1 MSDQKVYVIANL
13 VINDK
18 DTYRIYEKGFFPLL
32 KKYDGEFIT
41 FDNEAKHFE
50 GETKI
55 EGRII
60 IFTFPSPENAENWF
74 NDPDYQE
81 LAKNRRASTVLKN
94 LTMIKSLPPRN

>member
-1 MSDQKVYVIANL
+1 MLDQKVYIIANL

-41 FDNEAKHFE
+41 FDNDAKHLE
-50 GETKI
+50 GEVKI

-60 IFTFPSPENAENWF
+60 IFTFPSVETAENWF

-81 LAKNRRASTVLKN
+81 LAENRRSSTVLKN
-94 LTMIKSLPPRN
+94 LTMVKSLPPRN